1 MAYRDWLWNFIL
13 TRLHYNEIFP
23 NPAHG
28 FINIQLNQNTS
39 SKIQILNTNA
49 QVVKRIST
57 ESDLTNIDIQDLPN
71 GLYFIKVNNEKVSCT
86 RKFVVH

>member
-1 MAYRDWLWNFIL
+1 M
-13 TRLHYNEIFP
+13 
-23 NPAHG
+23 
-28 FINIQLNQNTS
+28 
-39 SKIQILNTNA
+39 
-49 QVVKRIST
+49 KRIST